1 MNITKNRSI
10 NFKYKQ
16 RTLSN
21 LKDTLVN
28 DFVLEH
34 DWKQLYVVENTENY
48 IDRDIQLQNLHV
60 KLTETWSSTNYVPI
74 SSDFFKPKQIT

>member
-60 KLTETWSSTNYVPI
+60 KLTET
-74 SSDFFKPKQIT
+74 